1 MQTTAAS
8 TRSLLSSLMK
18 AAPGS
23 SGFHV
28 AVAGIPVEDCG
39 LREELRLCRPAGLA
53 SEPGSVTYSDP
64 RLATQLSHAPVSFTY
79 GLGPSLVAERLQED
93 DIKSA

>member
-39 LREELRLCRPAGLA
+39 LREELRLCRPAGLVLSLIVIPDLPPSCLMPQLA
-53 SEPGSVTYSDP
+53 SLMDW
-64 RLATQLSHAPVSFTY
+64 
-79 GLGPSLVAERLQED
+79 GPLWWL
-93 DIKSA
+93 KGFKKMT